1 MRQRRGEV
9 HGVLP
14 RAAADLQHAPAVRE
28 ALAQDREYRLAVAV
42 ARRRERL
49 GAHGQKNADT
59 PSMRSRRITILLDC
73 WLLATTYLSSTDT
86 TTALTVTPLV

>member
-1 MRQRRGEV
+1 MGQRRGEV

-14 RAAADLQHAPAVRE
+14 RAAADFQHAPAIRE
-28 ALAQDREYRLAVAV
+28 AVAQYREYRLAVAL
-42 ARRRERL
+42 ARGRIRFF
-49 GAHGQKNADT
+49 HQKNADT